1 MYQPKFPYF
10 AIVAFTIVMFAAL
23 NISAADE
30 GIWTRVDSGNLR
42 KSAVERTY
50 TPERFAAFSLNKE
63 ILRQLLDK
71 APEEFTGGGDLILS
85 LPMPDG
91 TLARFAVEHSLVVEA
106 GLLKKFPELGAT
118 YRGQGIDDP
127 TATVRFDLLPSG
139 FHAYILSSTGT
150 TVVDPFSANMPDVY
164 MSYFKSDARKTEE
177 FTCEV
182 DDSGFASI
190 SEVKSAKREERFVPE
205 AAPEVISGT
214 QLRTYR
220 LALAGN
226 WEYCNAA
233 GAGTTAGC
241 LAAQVVT
248 MNRVNGV
255 YERDLA
261 IHMNL
266 VANNNLIVFATDNTA
281 ACGGVACTT
290 NNDGY
295 TNGTG
300 TTMLSENRTKLDAVI
315 GTANYD
321 IGHVFSTGG
330 GGVASLRVPCTASKA
345 QGVTGRGSPVGDPF
359 DIDYVAHEMGHQW
372 GGNHTF
378 NGAVGSCSG
387 GNRSAA
393 NSYEPG
399 SGITIM
405 AYAGICGT
413 QDLALNSIDTFQVR
427 SLEEIVAY
435 SQTSTGNNCAVTTS
449 TGNTPP
455 TVTGPGNFTIPI
467 QTPFSL
473 TASATDPDGDALTYD
488 WQQYNTGG
496 STGTTLVPNSDGDG
510 TARPIFRQYNPTT
523 SGTRYFPSLTYILN
537 NANVPP
543 STYNCSN
550 RATPCLTG
558 ELMSSMN
565 RTMTFQVVVRD
576 NRANGGGINTATSQV
591 SVSSLAGPFSVTA
604 PNTAVSYTGGTSQT
618 VTWNVANSNLSPVN
632 AANVDILLSSDG
644 GLTFPTVLLASTPN
658 DGSQTVTIPNIGTA
672 TARIKVQA
680 SGNIFFDISDTNF
693 TITSASFTV
702 SGRVFGQ
709 GGRGVR
715 SARVTLTPPTGS
727 PIVVFTNSFG
737 QYSVPN
743 VPGGT
748 YTITAAGRRFTYAPQ
763 TTPIGSNLSNVDF
776 TPTL

>member
-1 MYQPKFPYF
+1 MYQKKFPSF
-10 AIVAFTIVMFAAL
+10 AIVVFTIVMFAAV

-30 GIWTRVDSGNLR
+30 GIWTRVDAGNLR
-42 KSAVERTY
+42 KSAVERTT
-50 TPERFAAFSLNKE
+50 TPDRFAAFSLNKE

-71 APEEFTGGGDLILS
+71 APEEFAGVGDLILS

-91 TLARFAVEHSLVVEA
+91 TLARFAVEHSLVVEP
-106 GLLKKFPELGAT
+106 GLLKRFPELGST

-139 FHAYILSSTGT
+139 FHAIILSSTGT
-150 TVVDPFSANMPDVY
+150 VMLDPYSANTPDVY
-164 MSYFKSDARKTEE
+164 MSYFKSDVRRTDE
-177 FTCEV
+177 FSCEV
-182 DDSGFASI
+182 DDGGFGSI
-190 SEVKSAKREERFVPE
+190 SEVKSAKREERFAPA
-205 AAPEVISGT
+205 AAPDVSSGT

-220 LALAGN
+220 LAVAGN
-226 WEYCNAA
+226 WEYCQAV

-261 IHMNL
+261 IHMNI
-266 VANNNLIVFATDNTA
+266 VATNNLIVFATDNTA
-281 ACGGVACTT
+281 ACGGAACTT

-295 TNGTG
+295 TNGNG
-300 TTMLSENRTKLDAVI
+300 STMLGENQTKLNAVI
-315 GTANYD
+315 GTTNYD

-330 GGVASLRVPCTASKA
+330 GGVANLQVPCTNSKA
-345 QGVTGRGSPVGDPF
+345 RGVTGQGNPVGDPF

-378 NGAVGSCSG
+378 NGASGSCSG

-405 AYAGICGT
+405 AYAGICGA
-413 QDLALNSIDTFQVR
+413 QDLARNSIDTFHVR

-435 SQTSTGNNCAVTTS
+435 SQTGTGNNCAATTP

-455 TVTGPGNFTIPI
+455 TVTSPGNFTIPI

-473 TASATDPDGDALTYD
+473 TASATDPNGDTLTYD

-496 STGTTLVPNSDGDG
+496 ATGTTVVPNSDGDG
-510 TARPIFRQYNPTT
+510 TARPIFRPYLPST

-543 STYNCSN
+543 STFDCL

-558 ELMSSMN
+558 ELMSSMT
-565 RTMTFQVVVRD
+565 RTMNFQVVVRD

-591 SVSSLAGPFSVTA
+591 TVSSLAGPFSVTA
-604 PNTAVSYTGGTSQT
+604 PNTAVSYIGGTSQT

-632 AANVDILLSSDG
+632 AANVDILLSTDG
-644 GLTFPTVLLASTPN
+644 GLTFPTVLLAATPN
-658 DGSQTVTIPNIGTA
+658 DGTQSVTIPNVATA
-672 TARIKVQA
+672 TARIMVKGT
-680 SGNIFFDISDTNF
+680 GNIFFDVSNSNF
-693 TITSASFTV
+693 TITASSFNV
-702 SGRVFGQ
+702 SGRVYGV
-709 GGRGVR
+709 GNRGVR
-715 SARVTLTPPTGS
+715 GARVTLTPQTGS

-737 QYSVPN
+737 QYSAAN
-743 VPGGT
+743 VPSGN
-748 YTITAAGRRFTYAPQ
+748 YTITASGRRFSYAPQ
-763 TTPIGSNLSNVDF
+763 NQTVGNDLVGIDF
-776 TPTL
+776 RPF

>member
-1 MYQPKFPYF
+1 MCA
-10 AIVAFTIVMFAAL
+10 AINA
-23 NISAADE
+23 SANDD
-30 GIWTRVDSGNLR
+30 GIWNRVDAGSLR
-42 KSAVERTY
+42 KSAVERTQ
-50 TPERFAAFSLNKE
+50 TPDRFAAFSLDREKMKRV
-63 ILRQLLDK
+63 LAT
-71 APEEFTGGGDLILS
+71 APEEFSSVERAILS

-91 TLARFAVEHSLVVEA
+91 TLARFQVEHSLVVEP
-106 GLLKKFPELGAT
+106 GLLKQFPELGAT

-139 FHAYILSSTGT
+139 FHAIILSSTGT
-150 TVVDPFSANMPDVY
+150 ILLDPYSPSLPDVY
-164 MSYFKSDARKTEE
+164 MSYFKSDARRIGE

-182 DDSGFASI
+182 KDDGFRSI
-190 SEVKSAKREERFVPE
+190 SEVGSAKKERSYIPE
-205 AAPEVISGT
+205 TAPEVTSGT

-226 WEYCNAA
+226 WEYCQAA
-233 GAGTTAGC
+233 GGGTTAGC
-241 LAAQVVT
+241 LSAQVVS

-266 VANNNLIVFATDNTA
+266 VTNNNLIVFATDNLA

-295 TNGTG
+295 TNGNG
-300 TTMLSENRTKLDAVI
+300 GTMLGQNQTKLNGVI
-315 GTANYD
+315 GSANYD

-330 GGVASLRVPCTASKA
+330 GGVAQLGVPCTNSKA

-372 GGNHTF
+372 GGEHTF
-378 NGAVGSCSG
+378 NGASGSCSG
-387 GNRSAA
+387 GNR
-393 NSYEPG
+393 NPGTSYEPG

-405 AYAGICGT
+405 AYAGICST

-435 SQTSTGNNCAVTTS
+435 SQTSTGNNCAVTTA

-467 QTPFSL
+467 QTPFVL
-473 TASATDPDGDALTYD
+473 TASATDPNSDVLTYD

-496 STGTTLVPNSDGDG
+496 ATGTTAVPNTDGDG
-510 TARPIFRQYNPTT
+510 TARPIFRPYLPSTNP
-523 SGTRYFPSLTYILN
+523 TRYFPSLTYILN

-543 STYNCSN
+543 ATYDCG

-558 ELMSSMN
+558 ELMSNMN
-565 RTMTFQVVVRD
+565 RTMNFQVVVRD

-591 SVSSLAGPFSVTA
+591 TVSTAAGPFGVTA
-604 PNTAVSYTGGTSQT
+604 PNTAVSYNGGSSQT

-632 AANVDILLSSDG
+632 AANVDILLSTDG
-644 GLTFPTVLLASTPN
+644 GLTFPTVLLAATPN
-658 DGSQTVTIPNIGTA
+658 DGTQSVTIPNAATA
-672 TARIKVQA
+672 TARIMVKG
-680 SGNIFFDISDTNF
+680 SGNIFFDVSNTNF
-693 TITSASFTV
+693 TITASSFTV

-709 GGRGVR
+709 AGRGVR
-715 SARVTLTPPTGS
+715 NATVTLTPVTGS

-737 QYSVPN
+737 QYSVAD
-743 VPGGT
+743 VPGGN
-748 YTITAAGRRFTYAPQ
+748 YTITAVGRRFSYLPQ
-763 TTPIGSNLSNVDF
+763 VTTIGSNLSNVDF
-776 TPTL
+776 TPTP

>member
-1 MYQPKFPYF
+1 MYQPKFPSF
-10 AIVAFTIVMFAAL
+10 AIVAFTIVTFTAL

-42 KSAVERTY
+42 KSAVERTT

-63 ILRQLLDK
+63 TLRQLLDK

-85 LPMPDG
+85 LPIPDG
-91 TLARFAVEHSLVVEA
+91 TLARFAVEHSLVVEP

-150 TVVDPFSANMPDVY
+150 TVVDPFSANLPDVY
-164 MSYFKSDARKTEE
+164 MSYFKSDARNTEE

-182 DDSGFASI
+182 DSNGFGSI
-190 SEVKSAKREERFVPE
+190 SEVKSAKREEKFVPV
-205 AAPEVISGT
+205 AAPDVSSGT

-233 GAGTTAGC
+233 SGGTNTVANC
-241 LAAQVVT
+241 LAAQVVI

-255 YERDLA
+255 YEKDLSMRM
-261 IHMNL
+261 IM
-266 VANNNLIVFATDNTA
+266 VGNNNLVVYAGDQL
-281 ACGGVACTT
+281 CGGVPCTSA
-290 NNDGY
+290 NDPY
-295 TNGTG
+295 SNGTG
-300 TTMLSENRTKLDAVI
+300 ALSQNTPNLNTVI
-315 GTANYD
+315 GSGNYD
-321 IGHVFSTGG
+321 IGHVFTTGS
-330 GGVASLRVPCTASKA
+330 GGVAQLGVPCGGSKGA
-345 QGVTGRGSPVGDPF
+345 GTTGRAVPIGDPF
-359 DIDYVAHEMGHQW
+359 SIDYVAHEMGHQW

-378 NGAVGSCSG
+378 NGAVGSCSSS
-387 GNRSAA
+387 NRNAST
-393 NSYEPG
+393 SYEPG

-413 QDLALNSIDTFQVR
+413 QDLAQNSIDTFHVR

-435 SQTSTGNNCAVTTS
+435 SQTGTGNNCAATTP

-455 TVTGPGNFTIPI
+455 SVTGPGNFTIPV
-467 QTPFSL
+467 QTPFAL
-473 TASATDPDGDALTYD
+473 TASATDPNGDTMTYD

-496 STGTTLVPNSDGDG
+496 STGTSAVPNSDGDG
-510 TARPIFRQYNPTT
+510 TARPIFRPYLPST

-543 STYNCSN
+543 STYDCGG

-565 RTMTFQVVVRD
+565 RTMNFQVVVRD
-576 NRANGGGINTATSQV
+576 NRAAGGGINTATSQV
-591 SVSSLAGPFSVTA
+591 TVSSLAGPFSVTA

-632 AANVDILLSSDG
+632 AANVDILLSTDG
-644 GLTFPTVLLASTPN
+644 GLTFPTVLLAATPN
-658 DGSQTVTIPNIGTA
+658 DGTQSVTIPNVATA
-672 TARIKVQA
+672 TARIMVKGT
-680 SGNIFFDISDTNF
+680 GNIFFDVSNSNF
-693 TITSASFTV
+693 TITASSFNV
-702 SGRVFGQ
+702 SGRVYGV
-709 GGRGVR
+709 GNRGVR
-715 SARVTLTPPTGS
+715 GARVTLTPQTGS

-737 QYSVPN
+737 QYSAAN
-743 VPGGT
+743 VPSGN
-748 YTITAAGRRFTYAPQ
+748 YTITAVGRLFTYAPQ
-763 TTPIGSNLSNVDF
+763 NQSIGGDLVGIDF
-776 TPTL
+776 RPF

>member
-1 MYQPKFPYF
+1 MYLQKFTSLK
-10 AIVAFTIVMFAAL
+10 TIVLVIIMFTAI
-23 NISAADE
+23 NVSANDD
-30 GIWTRVDSGNLR
+30 GIWSRVDAASLR
-42 KSAVERTY
+42 KSAAERTH
-50 TPERFAAFSLNKE
+50 TPDRFAAFSLNKDQ
-63 ILRQLLDK
+63 LRQLLDN
-71 APEEFTGGGDLILS
+71 APEEFTGESDLILS

-91 TLARFAVEHSLVVEA
+91 TLARFAVEHSLIVEP

-139 FHAYILSSTGT
+139 FHAIILSATGT
-150 TVVDPFSANMPDVY
+150 VMLDPYSANKPDVY
-164 MSYFKSDARKTEE
+164 MSYFKSDVRKTDE

-182 DDSGFASI
+182 GDGGFSSI
-190 SEVKSAKREERFVPE
+190 SQVKSAKREEQFAHA
-205 AAPEVISGT
+205 AAPEVTSGT

-220 LALAGN
+220 LAVAAN
-226 WEYCNAA
+226 WEYCQAV
-233 GAGTTAGC
+233 GAGTTSGC

-255 YERDLA
+255 YERDVA
-261 IHMNL
+261 IRMIM

-295 TNGTG
+295 SNGNG
-300 TTMLSENRTKLDAVI
+300 GTMLGQNQTKLDTVI
-315 GTANYD
+315 GSGNYD

-330 GGVASLRVPCTASKA
+330 GGVAGLRVPCTTSKA
-345 QGVTGRGSPVGDPF
+345 NGVTGQGSPVGDPF

-378 NGAVGSCSG
+378 NGASGSCSG

-399 SGITIM
+399 SGISIM
-405 AYAGICGT
+405 AYAGICGA
-413 QDLALNSIDTFQVR
+413 QDLARNSIDTFHVR

-473 TASATDPDGDALTYD
+473 TASATDANGDTLTYD

-496 STGTTLVPNSDGDG
+496 GTGTTAVPNSDGDG
-510 TARPIFRQYNPTT
+510 VGRPIFRPYLPTT
-523 SGTRYFPSLTYILN
+523 SATRYFPSLTYILN

-543 STYNCSN
+543 STYDCG
-550 RATPCLTG
+550 RGTPFCLTG
-558 ELMSSMN
+558 ELMSNMA
-565 RTMTFQVVVRD
+565 RTMNFQVVVRD
-576 NRANGGGINTATSQV
+576 NRANGGGINTATSAVTV
-591 SVSSLAGPFSVTA
+591 STAAGPFSVTA
-604 PNTAVSYTGGTSQT
+604 PNTAVSFTGGSSQT
-618 VTWNVANSNLSPVN
+618 VTWNVANSNLTPVN
-632 AANVDILLSSDG
+632 AANVDILLSTDG
-644 GLTFPTVLLASTPN
+644 GLTFPTVLLAATPN
-658 DGSQTVTIPNIGTA
+658 DGNQAVTIPNIA
-672 TARIKVQA
+672 TTNARIMVRG
-680 SGNIFFDISDTNF
+680 SGNIFFDVSNTNF
-693 TITSASFTV
+693 TITASSFTV
-702 SGRVFGQ
+702 SGRVFGL
-709 GGRGVR
+709 GDRGVR
-715 SARVTLTPPTGS
+715 GATVTLTPQTGS

-737 QYSVPN
+737 QYSVAN
-743 VPGGT
+743 VPGGS
-748 YTITAAGRRFTYAPQ
+748 YTITAAGRRFSYAPQ
-763 TTPIGSNLSNVDF
+763 TTSVNNTLTGIDFRPI
-776 TPTL
+776 

>member
-1 MYQPKFPYF
+1 MIVLTVFTF
-10 AIVAFTIVMFAAL
+10 AVSNAFA
-23 NISAADE
+23 NND
-30 GIWTRVDSGNLR
+30 GIWNPVDASALR
-42 KSAVERTY
+42 KSAVERTQA
-50 TPERFAAFSLNKE
+50 PDRFAAFSL
-63 ILRQLLDK
+63 DK
-71 APEEFTGGGDLILS
+71 ARLRELLEKAPAEFTNRDGLVLS

-91 TLARFAVEHSLVVEA
+91 KLARFSVEHSLVVEP

-127 TATVRFDLLPSG
+127 TATVRFDLMPSG
-139 FHAYILSSTGT
+139 FHAIILSSTGT
-150 TVVDPFSANMPDVY
+150 VMLDPYSAASPDVY
-164 MSYFKSDARKTEE
+164 MSYFKSDVRRTEE
-177 FTCEV
+177 FSCEV
-182 DDSGFASI
+182 DGNDFSSI
-190 SEVKSAKREERFVPE
+190 SEVKSARREKSYLPQ
-205 AAPEVISGT
+205 AAPEVSSGT

-220 LALAGN
+220 LAVAGN
-226 WEYCNAA
+226 WEYCNAV
-233 GAGTTAGC
+233 GGGTTAGC

-255 YERDLA
+255 YERDVA
-261 IHMNL
+261 IHMNI

-295 TNGTG
+295 TNGNG
-300 TTMLSENRTKLDAVI
+300 GTMLGENQTKLNAVI

-330 GGVASLRVPCTASKA
+330 GGVASLRVPCTSSKA
-345 QGVTGRGSPVGDPF
+345 NGVTGQGNPVGDPF

-378 NGAVGSCSG
+378 NGATGSCSG

-399 SGITIM
+399 SGISIM
-405 AYAGICGT
+405 AYAGICTT
-413 QDLALNSIDTFQVR
+413 QDLARNSIDTFHVR

-435 SQTSTGNNCAVTTS
+435 SQTSTGNNCAVTTA

-467 QTPFSL
+467 QTPFAL
-473 TASATDPDGDALTYD
+473 TASATDPNGDTLTYD

-496 STGTTLVPNSDGDG
+496 TTGTSAVPNSDGDG
-510 TARPIFRQYNPTT
+510 TARPIFRPYLPST

-543 STYNCSN
+543 STFDCL

-558 ELMSSMN
+558 ELMSNMT

-591 SVSSLAGPFSVTA
+591 SVSALAGPFSVTA
-604 PNTAVSYTGGTSQT
+604 PNTAVSFTGGSAQT
-618 VTWNVANSNLSPVN
+618 VTWNVANSNLTPVN
-632 AANVDILLSSDG
+632 AANADILLSTDG
-644 GLTFPTVLLASTPN
+644 GQTFPTVLAAATPN
-658 DGSQTVTIPNIGTA
+658 DGSHSVTIPNIATS

-680 SGNIFFDISDTNF
+680 TGNIFFDITDSNF
-693 TITSASFTV
+693 TITASSFAV
-702 SGRVFGQ
+702 SGRVFGL
-709 GGRGVR
+709 GDRGVR
-715 SARVTLTPPTGS
+715 GARVTLTPQTGS
-727 PIVVFTNSFG
+727 PIVVFTNTFG
-737 QYSVPN
+737 QFSVPN
-743 VPGGT
+743 VPGGN
-748 YTITAAGRRFTYAPQ
+748 YTITVTGRRFNYAPQ
-763 TTPIGSNLSNVDF
+763 STNINTNLVGIDF
-776 TPTL
+776 RPN